1 MLNYATAQIFICLDP
16 KDMRKSFDTLAQVV
30 RDHFG
35 RDTWSGAWF
44 IFRGKARDRLKI
56 LYWDRDG
63 YAIWQKRLEVGT
75 FQFPANSVNQ
85 SCLEIQ
91 STDLALILQWY
102 RSGFG
107 AAAEAVR
114 LARPAGCLTL
124 GKNTE

>member
-35 RDTWSGAWF
+35 RDTLSGAWF

-114 LARPAGCLTL
+114 LTRPAGCLTL